1 MGGFVPTLD
10 ADVCVVGAG
19 YAGLTAAR
27 RVTQAGAAVVVL
39 EARDRVAGRVW
50 THRAPDGTPIDAGGT
65 WLGPGQDA
73 AYKLAAEMNVTTYPT
88 WAEGANVFVGP
99 DSVKRYG
106 TAPPINPIAVASLA
120 LGMARLDRMAKRV
133 LLDEPW
139 NGRSADAWDARSAGE
154 WINAMGNVPAR
165 DARALIG
172 AAIRGLFTC
181 DPSEVSLLH
190 ALYLIRS
197 ANGFNRLLTI
207 EGGYQQDR
215 VTGGAQTIADRVAVE
230 LGDAIRLRTPV
241 REITQSSSGAVVRG
255 DGIEARAR
263 RVIVAV
269 PPALSGAVSYEPQLP
284 ADRALLEQRMPAG
297 SILKVSVM
305 YDEPFWRADG
315 LNGQSVAT
323 ASPIEMTLDASPRDG
338 IPGVLAAFAFGPH
351 ARTLATLDPAERRR
365 LVLATLV
372 DRFGPRAAEPV
383 HYEEI
388 DWADERWSRGC
399 YMAHM
404 APGVLTQ
411 FGRALR
417 TPVGRVHWAGTE
429 TATVS
434 HGTID
439 GAIRS
444 GERAATEVLAAD

>member
-1 MGGFVPTLD
+1 MG
-10 ADVCVVGAG
+10 
-19 YAGLTAAR
+19 
-27 RVTQAGAAVVVL
+27 
-39 EARDRVAGRVW
+39 
-50 THRAPDGTPIDAGGT
+50 
-65 WLGPGQDA
+65 
-73 AYKLAAEMNVTTYPT
+73 VTTYPT
-88 WAEGANVFVGP
+88 WADGANVFAGRN
-99 DSVKRYG
+99 SVKRFG
-106 TAPPINPIAVASLA
+106 TAPPINPIAVTSLA

-139 NGRSADAWDARSAGE
+139 NGHRAEAWDARSAGQ
-154 WINAMGNVPAR
+154 WINAAGNVPAR

-190 ALYLIRS
+190 VLYLIRS
-197 ANGFNRLLTI
+197 ANGLNRLLTI

-215 VTGGAQTIADRVAVE
+215 VTGGAQTIADRVAAE
-230 LGDAIRLRTPV
+230 LGDALRLRTPV
-241 REITQSSSGAVVRG
+241 REITQDSSGVVVRG
-255 DGIEARAR
+255 DGIEVRAR
-263 RVIVAV
+263 RVIVTI
-269 PPALSGAVSYEPQLP
+269 PPALSGYVSYEPQLP

-323 ASPIEMTLDASPRDG
+323 ASPIEMTLDASPHDG
-338 IPGVLAAFAFGPH
+338 MPGVLAAFGFGPH
-351 ARTLATLDPAERRR
+351 ARALAALEPDERRGV
-365 LVLATLV
+365 VLATMV
-372 DRFGPRAAEPV
+372 DRFGPRAGEPI
-383 HYEEI
+383 HYHEI

-399 YMAHM
+399 FMAHM
-404 APGVLTQ
+404 PPGVLTQ

-417 TPVGRVHWAGTE
+417 TPVGRIHWAGTE

>member
-1 MGGFVPTLD
+1 VPAMD

-19 YAGLTAAR
+19 YAGLAAAR
-27 RVTQAGAAVVVL
+27 RVAQAGATVIVL

-50 THRAPDGTPIDAGGT
+50 TRHAPDGTPIDAGGT

-73 AYKLAAEMNVTTYPT
+73 AYKLAAEMGVTTYPT
-88 WAEGANVFVGP
+88 WAEGQNVFAGRRG
-99 DSVKRYG
+99 VKRFG
-106 TAPPINPIAVASLA
+106 NVPPINPIALASLT
-120 LGMARLDRMAKRV
+120 LGMARVDRMAKRV

-139 NGRSADAWDARSAGE
+139 RGPRAAAWDARSAGQ
-154 WINAMGNVPAR
+154 WIGAAGNVPAR
-165 DARALIG
+165 DARALLG
-172 AAIRGLFTC
+172 AAVRGLFTC

-190 ALYLIRS
+190 VLYLIRS

-215 VTGGAQTIADRVAVE
+215 VTGGAQTIADRVAAE

-241 REITQSSSGAVVRG
+241 RSISQDAGGVVVRG
-255 DGIEARAR
+255 DGVEVRAR
-263 RVIVAV
+263 RVIVTI
-269 PPALSGAVSYEPQLP
+269 PPCLSEAVSYEPQLP
-284 ADRALLEQRMPAG
+284 PERALLVHSMPAG
-297 SILKVSVM
+297 SVLKISVM
-305 YDEPFWRADG
+305 YDEPFWRAGG

-323 ASPIEMTLDASPRDG
+323 ASSIEMTLDASPHSG
-338 IPGVLAAFAFGPH
+338 TPGVLAAFGFGPH
-351 ARTLATLDPAERRR
+351 ACTLGALDAEERRR

-372 DRFGPRAAEPV
+372 DRFGPRAGQPA
-383 HYEEI
+383 HYEEL
-388 DWADERWSRGC
+388 DWAEERWSRGC
-399 YMAHM
+399 YMAHLP
-404 APGVLTQ
+404 PGVLTR

-417 TPVGRVHWAGTE
+417 TPVGRIHWAGTE

-444 GERAATEVLAAD
+444 GERAATEVLAAE

>member
-1 MGGFVPTLD
+1 MD

-19 YAGLTAAR
+19 YAGLAAAR
-27 RVTQAGAAVVVL
+27 RVVQAGGTVVVL

-50 THRAPDGTPIDAGGT
+50 TRRAPDGTPIDAGGT

-73 AYKLAAEMNVTTYPT
+73 AYKLAAEMGVRTYPT
-88 WAEGANVFVGP
+88 WAEGQNVFAG
-99 DSVKRYG
+99 SRGVKRFG
-106 TAPPINPIAVASLA
+106 NVPPINPIALASLA

-139 NGRSADAWDARSAGE
+139 SGPRAAAWDARSAGQ
-154 WINAMGNVPAR
+154 WIGAAGNVPAHE
-165 DARALIG
+165 ARALLG
-172 AAIRGLFTC
+172 AAVRGLFTC

-190 ALYLIRS
+190 VLYLIRS

-207 EGGYQQDR
+207 EGGYQQER
-215 VTGGAQTIADRVAVE
+215 VTGGAQTIADRVVAE
-230 LGDAIRLRTPV
+230 LGDAVHLGTAV
-241 REITQSSSGAVVRG
+241 RSISQDAGGVVVRG
-255 DGIEARAR
+255 DGAEVQAR
-263 RVIVAV
+263 RAIVTI
-269 PPALSGAVSYEPQLP
+269 PPALSEAVSYEPQLP
-284 ADRALLEQRMPAG
+284 ADRALLVHSMPAG
-297 SILKVSVM
+297 SVLKISVM

-315 LNGQSVAT
+315 LNGQSIAT
-323 ASPIEMTLDASPRDG
+323 ASPIEMTLDASPSSG
-338 IPGVLAAFAFGPH
+338 MPGVLAAFGFGPH
-351 ARTLATLDPAERRR
+351 ARTLCALDAEERRR
-365 LVLATLV
+365 VVLATLV
-372 DRFGPRAAEPV
+372 DRCGPRAAQPV
-383 HYEEI
+383 HYEEL

-404 APGVLTQ
+404 PPGVLTR

-417 TPVGRVHWAGTE
+417 APVGRIHWAGTE

-444 GERAATEVLAAD
+444 GDRAAAEVLAAE

>member
-1 MGGFVPTLD
+1 VATLD

-27 RVTQAGAAVVVL
+27 RVVQAGASAVVL

-50 THRAPDGTPIDAGGT
+50 TRSAPDGTPIDAGGT

-73 AYKLAAEMNVTTYPT
+73 AYKLAAEMGVTTYPT
-88 WAEGANVFVGP
+88 WAKGDNVFAGR
-99 DSVKRYG
+99 DSVKRFG
-106 TAPPINPIAVASLA
+106 RVPPINPIAVAGLT
-120 LGMARLDRMAKRV
+120 LGMARLDWMAKRV
-133 LLDEPW
+133 PLEEPW
-139 NGRSADAWDARSAGE
+139 NARRAGAWDARSAGQ
-154 WINAMGNVPAR
+154 WIGTARNVPSGE
-165 DARALIG
+165 ARALIG

-215 VTGGAQTIADRVAVE
+215 VNGGAQTIADRVAAE
-230 LGDAIRLRTPV
+230 LGDAVHLRTPV
-241 REITQSSSGAVVRG
+241 REIAQNAGGVVVRG
-255 DGIEARAR
+255 NGTEVRAR
-263 RVIVAV
+263 RVIVAI
-269 PPALSGAVSYEPQLP
+269 PPALSSYVAYEPQLP
-284 ADRALLEQRMPAG
+284 SDRALLEHRMPAG
-297 SILKVSVM
+297 SILKVSVV
-305 YDEPFWRADG
+305 YGEPFWRADG
-315 LNGQSVAT
+315 LNGQSVAS
-323 ASPIEMTLDASPRDG
+323 ASPIEMTLDASPESG
-338 IPGVLAAFAFGPH
+338 SPGVLAAFGFGPH
-351 ARTLATLDPAERRR
+351 ARTLAALDPAERRR
-365 LVLATLV
+365 IVLATLV
-372 DRFGPRAAEPV
+372 DRFGPPAGQPI

-429 TATVS
+429 TATIS

>member
-1 MGGFVPTLD
+1 
-10 ADVCVVGAG
+10 
-19 YAGLTAAR
+19 
-27 RVTQAGAAVVVL
+27 VL
-39 EARDRVAGRVW
+39 E
-50 THRAPDGTPIDAGGT
+50 
-65 WLGPGQDA
+65 
-73 AYKLAAEMNVTTYPT
+73 
-88 WAEGANVFVGP
+88 
-99 DSVKRYG
+99 
-106 TAPPINPIAVASLA
+106 
-120 LGMARLDRMAKRV
+120 
-133 LLDEPW
+133 EPW
-139 NGRSADAWDARSAGE
+139 NGRRAEAWDARSAGQ
-154 WINAMGNVPAR
+154 WINATGNVPAR

-190 ALYLIRS
+190 VLYLIRS

-215 VTGGAQTIADRVAVE
+215 VTGGAQTIADRVATE
-230 LGDAIRLRTPV
+230 LGNALRLRTPV
-241 REITQSSSGAVVRG
+241 REITQDSNGVVVRG
-255 DGIEARAR
+255 DGIEVRAR
-263 RVIVAV
+263 RVIVAI
-269 PPALSGAVSYEPQLP
+269 PPALSGYVSYEPQLP
-284 ADRALLEQRMPAG
+284 ADRALLLQRMPAG
-297 SILKVSVM
+297 SILKISAM

-323 ASPIEMTLDASPRDG
+323 ASPIEMTLDASPHDG
-338 IPGVLAAFAFGPH
+338 MPGVLAAFGFGPH
-351 ARTLATLDPAERRR
+351 ARSLAALEPAERRR
-365 LVLATLV
+365 VVLATLV
-372 DRFGPRAAEPV
+372 DRFGPRAGEPI

-404 APGVLTQ
+404 PPGVLTQ

-417 TPVGRVHWAGTE
+417 TAVGRVHWAGTE

>member
-50 THRAPDGTPIDAGGT
+50 THRSPDGTPIDAGGT

-73 AYKLAAEMNVTTYPT
+73 AYKLAAEMGVTTYPT

-230 LGDAIRLRTPV
+230 LGDAIRLNTPV

-255 DGIEARAR
+255 DGIR
-263 RVIVAV
+263 R
-269 PPALSGAVSYEPQLP
+269 
-284 ADRALLEQRMPAG
+284 
-297 SILKVSVM
+297 
-305 YDEPFWRADG
+305 
-315 LNGQSVAT
+315 
-323 ASPIEMTLDASPRDG
+323 
-338 IPGVLAAFAFGPH
+338 
-351 ARTLATLDPAERRR
+351 
-365 LVLATLV
+365 
-372 DRFGPRAAEPV
+372 
-383 HYEEI
+383 
-388 DWADERWSRGC
+388 
-399 YMAHM
+399 
-404 APGVLTQ
+404 
-411 FGRALR
+411 GRA
-417 TPVGRVHWAGTE
+417 G
-429 TATVS
+429 
-434 HGTID
+434 
-439 GAIRS
+439 
-444 GERAATEVLAAD
+444 